1 MKEPNKERMPELSVE
16 MIEIINRLL
25 KEGKRL
31 EIAAKPDGIRL
42 WEIKNKKIEI

>member
-1 MKEPNKERMPELSVE
+1 MKEPNKERIPELSAE

-42 WEIKNKKIEI
+42 WEIRNKRIEM

>member
-1 MKEPNKERMPELSVE
+1 MREKEFGKLPELSAD
-16 MIEIINRLL
+16 MIKIINRLL
-25 KEGKRL
+25 SEGKRL

>member
-1 MKEPNKERMPELSVE
+1 MKELNKERMPELSAE

-42 WEIKNKKIEI
+42 WEIRNKRIEI

>member
-1 MKEPNKERMPELSVE
+1 MKELNKERMPELSAE
-16 MIEIINRLL
+16 MREIINRLL

>member
-1 MKEPNKERMPELSVE
+1 MKEPAKERMPELSAE

-25 KEGKRL
+25 KESKRL

-42 WEIKNKKIEI
+42 WEIKNKRIEI

>member
-1 MKEPNKERMPELSVE
+1 MKELNKERMPELSAE
-16 MIEIINRLL
+16 MIETINRLL